1 MDILLINFKEIFLKN
16 YFEYQHDILSLFNN
30 LFKFF
35 VPFKSYLCVFIN
47 TGCIYICIK
56 ENNLFPVN

>member
-16 YFEYQHDILSLFNN
+16 YFYFQHDYILLLFNN
-30 LFKFF
+30 LNHTF
-35 VPFKSYLCVFIN
+35 VVNLFIN

-56 ENNLFPVN
+56 KRTG

>member
-35 VPFKSYLCVFIN
+35 VPFKSYLCEFIYKYRMYLYLHKR
-47 TGCIYICIK
+47 G
-56 ENNLFPVN
+56 